1 VPVALGC
8 MVVFERTAVGAVIVR
23 LLIAVLYEVSV
34 NWISYAA
41 GWKFGTVN
49 VPEIA
54 PVVEA
59 VIVPRLLPRTLI
71 VTVELGT
78 KPEPVTPTTWP
89 LAADVLASVTDG
101 ADEVTWKVARPLNTA
116 QSFVPVTAYVP
127 AANAGITKV
136 VVVAVG
142 YAAAVGELDANP
154 VAVTPPT

>member
-1 VPVALGC
+1 

-23 LLIAVLYEVSV
+23 LVIAVLYEASV

-49 VPEIA
+49 VPEIL

-71 VTVELGT
+71 VTTELGA

-89 LAADVLASVTDG
+89 LAADVLTSVTDG
-101 ADEVTWKVARPLNTA
+101 LDVVTWKVTRPLNAA

-127 AANAGITKV
+127 AAKVGITKV
-136 VVVAVG
+136 VVVTVG
-142 YAAAVGELDANP
+142 
-154 VAVTPPT
+154 